1 MYKYDPFQHCCPT
14 MNARLDP
21 ECHVDELSLVEYNPD
36 TRSYRFV
43 IRYDNGESHGARLSL
58 MYCPWCGKKLPK
70 TLGDEWE
77 EILKN
82 EYGMTIKDLFN
93 KNGRWD
99 ELKVPEELRTDEWW
113 KKRNL

>member
-1 MYKYDPFQHCCPT
+1 LIKY
-14 MNARLDP
+14 A
-21 ECHVDELSLVEYNPD
+21 EKVDTLKTD
-36 TRSYRFV
+36 TT
-43 IRYDNGESHGARLSL
+43 E
-58 MYCPWCGKKLPK
+58 PKKLPK